1 MQPNPRKLTTQQKAV
16 LIRTLREFSDQH
28 VQVHYLPLANDA
40 LSYAQDFLAVFTVIG
55 WKVDEAVP
63 SDNLAGRLVGL
74 GFVVNRQGNLPPGAE
89 ALRDSLRIFGIE
101 IATVF
106 DPACTTAASG
116 FTLAIGPQV

>member
-1 MQPNPRKLTTQQKAV
+1 MQPTPRKLTTQQKAV

-28 VQVHYLPLANDA
+28 VEVHYLPLASDA

-55 WKVDEAVP
+55 WKVDDATP
-63 SDNLAGRLVGL
+63 SDELAGRLVGL
-74 GFVVNRQGNLPPGAE
+74 GFVVSGQGSLPPSAE

-106 DPACTTAASG
+106 EPACTTGAGG
-116 FTLAIGPQV
+116 FTLAIGPQA